1 MPEQLVIRPADLSNI
16 EHSLRQLT
24 HGIGSVEVQVN
35 QVGQEVISLDGRLNQ
50 LAEDFAEFVEE
61 DRRAKERLGAEGR
74 LGNVRQEI
82 ETKFGHYAAVRRRTT
97 GILQATDVGIVRRET
112 IASVTEEL
120 MLDAP
125 RYWLAPGLV
134 SLAAWL
140 GDNQPLAERAV
151 KEAMHRDAN
160 KTSLFFALI
169 TRRLAR
175 LQASS
180 AWLDYYFTLQDPTA
194 LDREAVIL
202 IDGLASG
209 IFGPEARGRCSQAL
223 AEWME
228 MLSERVGFVEEQKAQ
243 WERALLSKAIP
254 IGSEKYTYLKTYSP
268 GWDILQRSMNGA
280 RLYQVI
286 ANYFQ
291 AIFSGELIPSSTIL
305 VAVDDLLDKLV
316 SRYDDEELPLRQKE
330 RLQLLIL
337 EEDGDK
343 KTAEKRA
350 DLEKEGLEEKVSFTQ
365 LLTNAAMHPETSHA
379 SRATQR
385 YAVALSCD
393 WIIQA
398 FNDIVAQN
406 RAQVPSSIVL
416 LIEDWQG
423 VTQDGANEAD
433 LLQSLNAEID
443 RRCQQAV
450 DQVKIGAKEIAAAAF
465 GLLLFLSGAFY
476 YSYPGG
482 MLMLILGVGCL
493 VYFGIQYRTI
503 DSRKERVRQEFAA
516 LKNKAGQILR
526 GALAEVVDWRREYRE
541 QDVQSSVVRDILGSV
556 SPEQYT
562 LSSHD
567 TARAVLMKGTER
579 TK

>member
-35 QVGQEVISLDGRLNQ
+35 QVGQEVVSLDGRLNK
-50 LAEDFAEFVEE
+50 LAEDFDAFLEENRRSVQLQLAEM
-61 DRRAKERLGAEGR
+61 RL
-74 LGNVRQEI
+74 VKTRQEI
-82 ETKFGHYAAVRRRTT
+82 ETNFGHYGDVRRRTT
-97 GILQATDVGIVRRET
+97 GILQAADVGIVRQER
-112 IASVTEEL
+112 ILSGTEDL
-120 MLDAP
+120 MLAAP

-140 GDNQPLAERAV
+140 GDDPPLAERAV
-151 KEAMHRDAN
+151 KEAMNRNPH

-180 AWLDYYFTLQDPTA
+180 AWLDYYFTLQNPTA

-209 IFGPEARGRCSQAL
+209 IFGLEARGRCSQAI

-228 MLSERVGFVEEQKAQ
+228 ILSERVGFVEEQKVQ
-243 WERALLSKAIP
+243 WERALLSKAVP
-254 IGSEKYTYLKTYSP
+254 TGPEKYTYLKTYSP
-268 GWDILQRSMNGA
+268 AWDALQRSMNGA

-291 AIFSGELIPSSTIL
+291 TIFSGEIMSSPTIL

-316 SRYDDEELPLRQKE
+316 SRYDDDELPLRVDE
-330 RLQLLIL
+330 RLQKLII
-337 EEDGDK
+337 EEQGDK

-350 DLEKEGLEEKVSFTQ
+350 DLEKGALEEKISFTQ

-385 YAVALSCD
+385 YAVALSRD
-393 WIIQA
+393 WITQA
-398 FNDIVAQN
+398 FNDVVAQS
-406 RAQVPSSIVL
+406 RAQVPSSIAL
-416 LIEDWQG
+416 LIENWQG

-433 LLQSLNAEID
+433 LIQSLNAEMD
-443 RRCQQAV
+443 RRCQKAV

-465 GLLLFLSGAFY
+465 GGLLLLFGCIPHLNL
-476 YSYPGG
+476 
-482 MLMLILGVGCL
+482 LMLILGAGCF
-493 VYFGIQYRTI
+493 VYFGFQYKTI
-503 DSRKERVRQEFAA
+503 DSRKARVRQEFAD
-516 LKNKAGQILR
+516 LKSKTGQILR
-526 GALAEVVDWRREYRE
+526 GTLAEVVDWRREYRE
-541 QDVQSSVVRDILGSV
+541 QDAQSKVVIDILDSV

-567 TARAVLMKGTER
+567 TSRAVLINGAKR
-579 TK
+579 TQ